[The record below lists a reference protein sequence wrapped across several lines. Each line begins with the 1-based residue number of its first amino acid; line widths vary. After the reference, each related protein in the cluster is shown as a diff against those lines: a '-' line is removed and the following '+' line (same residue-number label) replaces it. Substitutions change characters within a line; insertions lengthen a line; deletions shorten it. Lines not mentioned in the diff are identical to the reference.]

1 MKPRSFHKFSG
12 QKIVEDTS
20 DVVSMR
26 HIVSLMQ
33 DDCERLSAD
42 LDAMSDDASLPTWLT
57 NMLAV
62 SQSDVASAREY
73 LVMAAKKK

>member
-1 MKPRSFHKFSG
+1 MKTRSFHKFNG
-12 QKIVEDTS
+12 QQIAEDTS

-26 HIVSLMQ
+26 HVVSLIQ